1 MYFKGDFHTHST
13 ESDGTFSPSDL
24 VKLAKAE
31 GIDIMALTD
40 HDTTNGIT
48 EAISAGE
55 KVNIKVIPAM
65 ELSTTHNNESIH
77 ILGYFKDDSY
87 KSDKFQNFLKDSTDF
102 RVKRAELIVEKLKEH
117 FNIIIDYEEVLKNA
131 GGVVARPHIAKSIID
146 AGYEYSLEYIFN
158 NIINEDSPAY
168 VPNKKLEL
176 SDGIKLLKSVNAL
189 VVLAHP
195 VLVKKT
201 DIKDLMKFDFDGIE
215 AIYPANKEEDTKNLL
230 KISSDFNKLVT
241 AGSDFHSGMI
251 EDTKHGKLASVS
263 LAAEYLNRFLE
274 ELNII

>member
-13 ESDGTFSPSDL
+13 ESDGTFCPSDL

-87 KSDKFQNFLKDSTDF
+87 KSDEFQNFLKDSTDF

-131 GGVVARPHIAKSIID
+131 GGVVARPHIAKAIID
-146 AGYEYSLEYIFN
+146 TGYEYSLEYIFN

-201 DIKDLMKFDFDGIE
+201 DIKELMKFDFDGIE
-215 AIYPANKEEDTKNLL
+215 AIYPANKAEDTKNLL
-230 KISSDFNKLVT
+230 KMASDFNKLVT